1 MSKWIE
7 DAVAVKTLRILGAQ
21 NFYSEREQL
30 VFCTP
35 KALKG
40 VCSIANPNL
49 KLSPQNGGRLKT
61 C

>member
-7 DAVAVKTLRILGAQ
+7 DAVAVKTLRILGTQ

-49 KLSPQNGGRLKT
+49 KLSPKRVG
-61 C
+61 